1 MISLD
6 DFITIYS
13 QGMDVS
19 KPTRIISAVIHFEA
33 GLQPDLC
40 IKVYP
45 PTPILTMALNPS
57 AGLLALGKYF
67 LNKRKNKLFGMSLLM
82 FLSPLNMIFFSPFF
96 FKERLGLGGPRED
109 SM

>member
-1 MISLD
+1 MISLENLQ
-6 DFITIYS
+6 FYS
-13 QGMDVS
+13 QGMVVSS

-57 AGLLALGKYF
+57 AGLLALGKYC
-67 LNKRKNKLFGMSLLM
+67 LNKRKNRLFGMSLLM
-82 FLSPLNMIFFSPFF
+82 FLSPLTIIFFSPF
-96 FKERLGLGGPRED
+96 FKERLGLGGPRDD

>member
-1 MISLD
+1 MVVS
-6 DFITIYS
+6 
-13 QGMDVS
+13 S

-67 LNKRKNKLFGMSLLM
+67 LNKRKINYCVSTYVLKSLDYI
-82 FLSPLNMIFFSPFF
+82 IFSLF
-96 FKERLGLGGPRED
+96 FKERLSLGGPRED